1 MKTMRTG
8 TVEVHVVGT
17 RDFTQHLDLLHVINY
32 FPVELV
38 VQSAQD
44 GMNGGDPT
52 RSRPSVVK
60 QKIRAS
66 D

>member
-1 MKTMRTG
+1 MRTG

-17 RDFTQHLDLLHVINY
+17 RDFTQHLDLLHVNKL
-32 FPVELV
+32 FSVELV

-44 GMNGGDPT
+44 GMNGGDAT
-52 RSRPSVVK
+52 RSRPSIVK
-60 QKIRAS
+60 HKIRAS